1 MSSSRHIRS
10 ISQKKTPLFTYNL
23 AASTSD
29 SGLRD
34 PKTRDPN
41 TGSLVAQLVKNP
53 PTRQETTCSAG
64 DLGSI
69 PGWEDSLEKETAT
82 RSSILAWETPWTEE
96 SGGLQSPW
104 GRKEWDT
111 PECTH
116 TLPAWPPQTH
126 LPLCLSQGQRACSSA
141 WNVESKPSCAG
152 VQ

>member
-82 RSSILAWETPWTEE
+82 RSSIVAWEITEE
-96 SGGLQSPW
+96 PGGLQS
-104 GRKEWDT
+104 
-111 PECTH
+111 
-116 TLPAWPPQTH
+116 
-126 LPLCLSQGQRACSSA
+126 
-141 WNVESKPSCAG
+141 
-152 VQ
+152 